1 MEAVRRR
8 RRHGD
13 GGGRNREAEGVWSRK
28 KITEVPTAMF
38 SCSVDGGLVLGGAAR
53 RAGGTCNEPITERGF
68 DTVHVR
74 RITVKPYDL
83 GGHPVGRYVHA
94 LQAVPCTGGGGPCG
108 TVSNMSNYACDQSLE
123 TRIPRKRENTDAAV
137 VRKSYSLR

>member
-38 SCSVDGGLVLGGAAR
+38 SCSVRYSVDGGLVLGGAAR

-94 LQAVPCTGGGGPCG
+94 LQAVPCTGGGSVWNGVKYVKLRVRP
-108 TVSNMSNYACDQSLE
+108 V
-123 TRIPRKRENTDAAV
+123 TRDTDPAQAREH
-137 VRKSYSLR
+137 